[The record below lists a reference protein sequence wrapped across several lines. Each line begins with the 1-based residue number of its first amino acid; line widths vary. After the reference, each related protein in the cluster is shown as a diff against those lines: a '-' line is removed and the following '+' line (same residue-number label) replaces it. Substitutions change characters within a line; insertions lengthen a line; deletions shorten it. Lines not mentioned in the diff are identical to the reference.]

1 MFLTS
6 TQIKHLLRNL
16 NQKMIKIPFGIVGGY
31 HGYNLGDMALGA
43 SIIEVL
49 SAQGK
54 PSGLQT
60 IYNLEKWPTTQFAIV
75 GGGAVGYNDSLGKV
89 AERYKD
95 DYSKVA
101 LLGVDFMEET
111 YSEECLDLIRGASY
125 VSGRSKSQAE
135 KLMKST
141 GRAEIFHH
149 PDIAFSLFSGAQHQ
163 KKSTKEQVSKK
174 KLMINV
180 LPLYGSV
187 KNGKLQPLEK
197 YKSERPGLFDNFHQM
212 HVSYK
217 QGLRRLVKNAVAEGY
232 QVETIPFTLQ
242 DAAYGHILLDE
253 LPVKHNPYHSNVLKM
268 FKTISSADWVVA
280 TRLHA
285 TIFALKAGL
294 KVTPIAYAT
303 KNELMLEEL
312 GVERSS
318 FLSTQ
323 DLANGKNVIPPPI
336 TYNKEILKAWASTSR
351 EAIEKAIESVMK

>member
-16 NQKMIKIPFGIVGGY
+16 NQKMIKTPFGIVGGY

-89 AERYKD
+89 AARYKD
-95 DYSKVA
+95 HYGKVA
-101 LLGVDFMEET
+101 LLGVDFMEDT
-111 YSEECLDLIRGASY
+111 YAEDCLELIRGAAF

-149 PDIAFSLFSGAQHQ
+149 PDIAFSLFSGVQP
-163 KKSTKEQVSKK
+163 TKRNQTAKK
-174 KLMINV
+174 KLLINV

-232 QVETIPFTLQ
+232 SVETIPFTLQ
-242 DAAYGHILLDE
+242 DEAYGHILLDD
-253 LPVKHNPYHSNVLKM
+253 LPVKHHPYHSNVLKM
-268 FKTISSADWVVA
+268 YKTISSADWVVS

-285 TIFALKAGL
+285 TIFALKAGI

-318 FLSTQ
+318 FLTTQ

-336 TYNKEILKAWASTSR
+336 VYNKEVLKAWGATSR